1 MEGGALVAETMLAGG
16 ELAEVLRRLRDNV
29 IIELEDDA
37 AGVGVV
43 DGDIELEII
52 TTSSVNRERAITATL
67 GRESGQRQDLTSV
80 EMGRGDNTGALPLHD
95 YLVLLLIIHR
105 AYARS
110 ELHHFCGRAEAA
122 DACEGPAAPD
132 PAGARD
138 KLRTVQREQG
148 LGGPEQDGWLV
159 SSYAQS
165 FRSMSDG

>member
-1 MEGGALVAETMLAGG
+1 
-16 ELAEVLRRLRDNV
+16 
-29 IIELEDDA
+29 
-37 AGVGVV
+37 
-43 DGDIELEII
+43 
-52 TTSSVNRERAITATL
+52 
-67 GRESGQRQDLTSV
+67 
-80 EMGRGDNTGALPLHD
+80 MGRGDNTGALPLHD

-148 LGGPEQDGWLV
+148 LGGPEQDGRMVRLSLLSSILSEGAREGAPV
-159 SSYAQS
+159 SE
-165 FRSMSDG
+165 RVTELG